1 MTKPEFNA
9 SELNQLANLARK
21 PGKTGE
27 YYQKARKFVLDT
39 LDVPEKHLSV
49 GQLRWLFSIKKDLQ
63 ED

>member
-1 MTKPEFNA
+1 MNKPEFNA
-9 SELNQLANLARK
+9 VELNQLTNLAKK

-27 YYQKARKFVLDT
+27 YYQNARKFVLDT

-49 GQLRWLFSIKKDLQ
+49 GQLKWAWSIKADLK